1 MPICVQQ
8 KNPLQGLKIRG
19 MTQKYILRKACSG
32 LLPPRTLA
40 IGKSFNRMKHDLE
53 LCDVLDA
60 MADELLAPAAVASR
74 GLFEPS
80 YIAALRRRPP
90 GRPYGRERIYR
101 LWSLLLTE
109 LWSRLYLD
117 RRGAALADTPA
128 RMHDVV
134 RAPSHARTGTAN
146 G

>member
-1 MPICVQQ
+1 MKTAAALSIPDR
-8 KNPLQGLKIRG
+8 LKIRG

-32 LLPPRTLA
+32 LLPARTLA
-40 IGKSFNRMKHDLE
+40 VGKSFNRMKHDLE
-53 LCDVLDA
+53 LCDVLDS

-80 YIAALRRRPP
+80 YIAALRKRSP
-90 GRPYGRERIYR
+90 GQPYGRERIYR

-117 RRGAALADTPA
+117 RRGAALAGTPA
-128 RMHDVV
+128 RVHDVV
-134 RAPSHARTGTAN
+134 RTPSHARTGTAN